1 MYMAKRYFHALINR
15 IKWLFPLLLMY
26 ILRIFPIKPNK
37 LLFVNYFGKGYG
49 DNAKYI
55 CQEIIHNKTLD
66 IIWVVKDFGLSLP
79 DNIRK
84 VRYNSIRYFFDL
96 ATARVW
102 IDNCRKDIFV
112 RKRKGQFYI
121 QTWHGDLAI
130 KKIEKDAEKSLS
142 PSYVKSAKNDSKMAD
157 LCICG
162 NEWFEYIYRHAMWYN
177 GKILSCGYP
186 RRDVLY
192 GNTELITNKVRK
204 KYDIQESSHIVL
216 YAPTFRRMQKIPNLD
231 LYDIDWTSILNAF
244 ERSFGGKWV
253 GFVRLHPNISEFS
266 NKLHFNERV
275 YDVTSYPDM
284 QELLAV
290 SDACISDYSSSILE
304 FGVTGKP
311 AFLFATDYE
320 EYKRDRD
327 VYFQLEELPFPLA
340 QSNQELQNV
349 IMSFSY
355 DEYKKQQEFFY
366 NDIIR
371 MKESGNASK
380 ELANLI
386 ERICNLHF

>member
-1 MYMAKRYFHALINR
+1 MLVVFYSQARLSVRNGFCSDG
-15 IKWLFPLLLMY
+15 
-26 ILRIFPIKPNK
+26 
-37 LLFVNYFGKGYG
+37 FGS
-49 DNAKYI
+49 
-55 CQEIIHNKTLD
+55 C
-66 IIWVVKDFGLSLP
+66 
-79 DNIRK
+79 
-84 VRYNSIRYFFDL
+84 
-96 ATARVW
+96 
-102 IDNCRKDIFV
+102 
-112 RKRKGQFYI
+112 
-121 QTWHGDLAI
+121 
-130 KKIEKDAEKSLS
+130 
-142 PSYVKSAKNDSKMAD
+142 
-157 LCICG
+157 
-162 NEWFEYIYRHAMWYN
+162 WY
-177 GKILSCGYP
+177 S
-186 RRDVLY
+186 
-192 GNTELITNKVRK
+192 
-204 KYDIQESSHIVL
+204 QESSHIVL